1 MVSGH
6 WPKAIWSSHLANVFY
21 STIRNL
27 YDYFA
32 IRARANKKRNTINK
46 QWKGTK
52 RNRSESNPR
61 WFSIE
66 WEKTTHVY
74 SMMFTTFR
82 NRERRRRKKASR
94 KFFTFRRES
103 ERRKNGVSIHTKK
116 FKSLYTRYHNN
127 AGIFIAWISTYI
139 FINDTSE

>member
-27 YDYFA
+27 SDYFA

-52 RNRSESNPR
+52 QKWIESTMVFYWMGENYSCLFNDVYDISKQR
-61 WFSIE
+61 A
-66 WEKTTHVY
+66 TTK
-74 SMMFTTFR
+74 
-82 NRERRRRKKASR
+82 KKASR

-103 ERRKNGVSIHTKK
+103 ERRKNGVSIHTKNSK
-116 FKSLYTRYHNN
+116 ACTH
-127 AGIFIAWISTYI
+127 GIITMLEYLLRGFQRTFLLMTHQNKY
-139 FINDTSE
+139 